1 MPLKTCLQSCRRQW
15 WQGGHTTHVAVVLQ
29 LSQNKSMMTPITQD
43 NPKIK
48 GIYQLSPIGKR
59 KKPILTINMPQKT
72 CLPCCC
78 RQWWQRWQG
87 GHTTRVAIVLW
98 LSQNKIRMIKVKTT
112 WKKGKA
118 NSDNW
123 HATKSLPSVLSTAT
137 VARRAYHPRRRCPSA
152 FPKQINDDTNHWRSK
167 TISKSK
173 AANTNWK
180 KGKANSDN

>member
-1 MPLKTCLQSCRRQW
+1 
-15 WQGGHTTHVAVVLQ
+15 
-29 LSQNKSMMTPITQD
+29 
-43 NPKIK
+43 
-48 GIYQLSPIGKR
+48 
-59 KKPILTINMPQKT
+59 MPQKT

-87 GHTTRVAIVLW
+87 GHTTHLAIVLW

-152 FPKQINDDTNHWRSK
+152 FPKQINDDTNHRRQSQNQRQLTPIGKREKQILTINMPLK
-167 TISKSK
+167 TCLQSCRRQWWQRWGYRNLM
-173 AANTNWK
+173 AMDTRW
-180 KGKANSDN
+180 